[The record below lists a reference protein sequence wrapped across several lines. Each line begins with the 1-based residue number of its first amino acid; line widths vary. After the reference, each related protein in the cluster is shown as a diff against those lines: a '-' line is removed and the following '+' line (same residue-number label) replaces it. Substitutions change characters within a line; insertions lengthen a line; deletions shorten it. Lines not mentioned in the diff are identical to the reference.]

1 MNVTEET
8 MPFMKKTGAPK
19 RWTRKITMAVGGKP
33 TATAAGLMAA
43 AAASV
48 AAVRMARQKDNGTEF
63 HVRAD
68 GDAGWIL
75 TRDRE
80 KDPIDRFDRKGKAVT
95 AGRNLAKAARPS
107 VLVVHGADGKV
118 GRKHSY
124 GAN

>member
-1 MNVTEET
+1 
-8 MPFMKKTGAPK
+8 MPFTKKTSTPR
-19 RWTRKITMAVGGKP
+19 RWTRKITRAVGDRPK
-33 TATAAGLMAA
+33 AAAAGLAAA

-48 AAVRMARQKDNGTEF
+48 AAVRMARQRVNGTEL

-68 GDAGWIL
+68 SDSGWVI

-80 KDPIDRFDRKGKAVT
+80 TDAIERFDRKGKAV
-95 AGRNLAKAARPS
+95 AAARKLAKASRPS

-124 GAN
+124 AAT